1 VQIRICSNTLTSRS
15 GEYGFLKN
23 SFSIKSRTYLGL
35 RRPTT
40 RAAGDLP
47 SSNGAK
53 GKLGNADLK
62 EVYHAEKKAF
72 G

>member
-1 VQIRICSNTLTSRS
+1 MGMYSAGARMVSEDGPSTKLDEACGVRRWRLHD
-15 GEYGFLKN
+15 
-23 SFSIKSRTYLGL
+23 L
-35 RRPTT
+35 RRT
-40 RAAGDLP
+40 AADLP
-47 SSNGAK
+47 PSNGAK